1 MKKRVIG
8 GVALLLV
15 SSLLVH
21 LWPRQPPDDVLDRM
35 QGILGKLE
43 EMYEG
48 ETIFIWPYTAE
59 PDGLDSERVK
69 WIRREMRETGFS
81 RVSLSCS
88 EHGCS
93 SSYFI
98 AKGLYIFRYPM
109 YYRYDSVD
117 ILEEIIVNNV
127 EKAIE
132 ESIEKAKEEN
142 ISVHYAFCERT
153 QVEHWFYCE
162 NNH

>member
-1 MKKRVIG
+1 MRKRVIG
-8 GVALLLV
+8 GVVLLLV
-15 SSLLVH
+15 SSLLAY

-69 WIRREMRETGFS
+69 WIQREMRRS
-81 RVSLSCS
+81 WLARVSLSCYR
-88 EHGCS
+88 S
-93 SSYFI
+93 SCLSVHYVGNGFVGFGNS
-98 AKGLYIFRYPM
+98 KYYKYVPDDLLYLI
-109 YYRYDSVD
+109 
-117 ILEEIIVNNV
+117 EEVLVESV

-132 ESIEKAKEEN
+132 ENTEI
-142 ISVHYAFCERT
+142 IYGFCEIT
-153 QVEHWFYCE
+153 EVEHWFYCE

>member
-1 MKKRVIG
+1 
-8 GVALLLV
+8 
-15 SSLLVH
+15 
-21 LWPRQPPDDVLDRM
+21 
-35 QGILGKLE
+35 
-43 EMYEG
+43 
-48 ETIFIWPYTAE
+48 
-59 PDGLDSERVK
+59 
-69 WIRREMRETGFS
+69 
-81 RVSLSCS
+81 
-88 EHGCS
+88 
-93 SSYFI
+93 
-98 AKGLYIFRYPM
+98 M

-117 ILEEIIVNNV
+117 ILEEIIVDNV